1 MIDVIM
7 GYEACRNAHKISH
20 WTNDG
25 ADAWENYW
33 HARMAQYF
41 NVNITPT
48 QNFTDFYSESLRGV
62 NPDEFAG
69 ITDTSSVGRDLLGT
83 STDVSLYYTMS
94 VTRTDAFDVAMPTAL
109 GGEVTYTGTRISSGQ
124 IVPTAADAHDSSK
137 AGISGISIST
147 SSASSSTS
155 SITTSSDD
163 DIDMARTVDSCY
175 PHNATGHLDF
185 NAPCNQQDTILAQ
198 CSYGSLALKILTLPF
213 PSGTWPEFSPRLQ
226 KQSPETERTCLC
238 QSQLIDVSVGCVR
251 CTESHQLYPQAEK
264 VEESIHASM
273 QQYCDADY
281 PITQSFSEFVHEFAD
296 DFYSDSNVSL
306 GSYTAEA
313 IGTSTD
319 VSLYYTLSVTRSDA
333 YDIAMPTPAK
343 SDGNIVYTSTRIEDG
358 QIVPTARS
366 VKDPGSSEGAAA
378 TSTHAGS
385 AGLFVIAALAA
396 IGL

>member
-33 HARMAQYF
+33 HARMAQYC

-48 QNFTDFYSESLRGV
+48 QSFTDFYSVSLGGV

-94 VTRTDAFDVAMPTAL
+94 VTRSDAFDIAVPTPASS
-109 GGEVTYTGTRISSGQ
+109 GYVMYTSTRTSHGQ

-137 AGISGISIST
+137 AGIYGISIST

-155 SITTSSDD
+155 SITTSSDNEI
-163 DIDMARTVDSCY
+163 DITRTVEACC

-185 NAPCNQQDTILAQ
+185 NAPCNQAMAILTQ
-198 CSYGSLALKILTLPF
+198 CSYGPRALENLTLPF
-213 PSGTWPEFSPRLQ
+213 PSGTWPGFNPGWQ
-226 KQSPETERTCLC
+226 KQSPETERTCIR
-238 QSQLIDVSVGCVR
+238 QSQLTDVCVGCAR
-251 CTESHQLYPQAEK
+251 CTKSHQLYPQRENI
-264 VEESIHASM
+264 EESIHAAM
-273 QQYCDADY
+273 QRYCGVDY
-281 PITQSFSEFVHEFAD
+281 QVAQSFSEFYFGFANEFYFD
-296 DFYSDSNVSL
+296 SDVPL

-313 IGTSTD
+313 ISTSTD

-333 YDIAMPTPAK
+333 YDIAMPTPN
-343 SDGNIVYTSTRIEDG
+343 SSGGNVVYTSTRIEDG

-366 VKDPGSSEGAAA
+366 VKDPGSSEGA
-378 TSTHAGS
+378 TTHVGS
-385 AGLFVIAALAA
+385 AGLLVFAAFAV